1 MPRSLPHMNRRT
13 FLKGTVGAT
22 TAMAVS
28 AAYSRD
34 ILAQEADYLRA
45 GWTFFSPDEVPLVE
59 ALAEQIWPATDGTVG
74 GRDAGV
80 AVYIDRA
87 LSGAYI
93 EMQPIYRLGLGWVD
107 EAANEEFAAN
117 FVDLEADQQIAF
129 LETHLG
135 MPEGTAGAGASP
147 AASPVVSASPA
158 ADEPANVEVEGMPL
172 PSQNATP
179 EAGGQGGG
187 STGAMAEAGANQ
199 DDENLGVEGM
209 PLPGSR
215 LAGGDPPAIATVDD
229 FLQIFRTHTIEGLFA
244 DPVYGGNRDKMV
256 WADLHYGGPYYV
268 HTEEQQLTSDS
279 PLDIP
284 IQSIA
289 DL

>member
-1 MPRSLPHMNRRT
+1 MPHVDINRRT
-13 FLKGTVGAT
+13 FLKGAAGT
-22 TAMAVS
+22 TAAMVVAG
-28 AAYSRD
+28 AYSRD
-34 ILAQEADYLRA
+34 LLAQEADYMR
-45 GWTFFSPDEVPLVE
+45 GGYSFFSPSEVPLVE
-59 ALAEQIWPATDGTVG
+59 ALAEQIWPGDGDTIG

-93 EMQPIYRLGLGWVD
+93 DMQPVYRLGLDWTNQ
-107 EAANEEFAAN
+107 AANEEFDAN
-117 FVDLEADQQIAF
+117 FADLSAEQQIAF

-135 MPEGTAGAGASP
+135 MPETTAAAASP
-147 AASPVVSASPA
+147 AASPVG
-158 ADEPANVEVEGMPL
+158 EPANLEVEGMPL
-172 PSQNATP
+172 PGENATP
-179 EAGGQGGG
+179 VAGGQGGG
-187 STGAMAEAGANQ
+187 SAGAIAESGSQ
-199 DDENLGVEGM
+199 QGSEAEGTVTGVPM
-209 PLPGSR
+209 V
-215 LAGGDPPAIATVDD
+215 AGGDPPAIADVDA

-244 DPVYGGNRDKMV
+244 DPIYGGNRDKRV

-268 HTEEQQLTSDS
+268 HTEEQQLTMDA

>member
-1 MPRSLPHMNRRT
+1 MPHVDIDRRT
-13 FLKGTVGAT
+13 FLKGAAGT
-22 TAMAVS
+22 TAAMVVS

-34 ILAQEADYLRA
+34 LLAQETDYLRE
-45 GWTFFSPDEVPLVE
+45 GYSFFSPSEVPMVE
-59 ALAEQIWPATDGTVG
+59 ALAEQIWPGDENTVG

-93 EMQPIYRLGLGWVD
+93 DMQPVYRLGLDWVNQ
-107 EAANEEFAAN
+107 AANDEFGAN
-117 FVDLEADQQIAF
+117 FADLDAEQQVTF

-135 MPEGTAGAGASP
+135 MPQTTTSATPEASPEASP
-147 AASPVVSASPA
+147 AT
-158 ADEPANVEVEGMPL
+158 EPDNLGVEGMPL
-172 PSQNATP
+172 PGQNATP
-179 EAGGQGGG
+179 VAGGQGGG
-187 STGAMAEAGANQ
+187 STGAMAEAGSEQAGGDQ
-199 DDENLGVEGM
+199 ATVTGVPM
-209 PLPGSR
+209 V
-215 LAGGDPPAIATVDD
+215 AGGDPPAIESVDD

-244 DPVYGGNRDKMV
+244 DPIYGGNRDKRV

-268 HTEEQQLTSDS
+268 HTEEQQLTMDA

-284 IQSIA
+284 IQSIV

>member
-1 MPRSLPHMNRRT
+1 MPHVDINRRT
-13 FLKGTVGAT
+13 FLKGAAGT
-22 TAMAVS
+22 TAAMVVAT
-28 AAYSRD
+28 AYSRD
-34 ILAQEADYLRA
+34 LLAQEADYMR
-45 GWTFFSPDEVPLVE
+45 GGYSFFSPTEVPLVE
-59 ALAEQIWPATDGTVG
+59 ALAEQIWPGDDDTVG

-93 EMQPIYRLGLGWVD
+93 DMQPVYRLGLDWTNQ
-107 EAANEEFAAN
+107 AANEEFDAN
-117 FVDLEADQQIAF
+117 FADLSAEQQIAF

-135 MPEGTAGAGASP
+135 MPETTATVASP
-147 AASPVVSASPA
+147 EASPVG
-158 ADEPANVEVEGMPL
+158 EPANLEVEGMPL
-172 PSQNATP
+172 PGENATP
-179 EAGGQGGG
+179 VAGGQGGG
-187 STGAMAEAGANQ
+187 STGAIAESGSQQAGGA
-199 DDENLGVEGM
+199 EGTVTGVPM
-209 PLPGSR
+209 V
-215 LAGGDPPAIATVDD
+215 AGGDPPAIADVDA

-244 DPVYGGNRDKMV
+244 DPIYGGNRDKRV

-268 HTEEQQLTSDS
+268 HTEEQQLTMDA